1 VRQTSYAPAGRFQAL
16 SKKLKWL
23 GHANEKRIK
32 KRTKLYGQEF
42 RLVND
47 PVVMTDSLV
56 FVDAVET
63 RTGRPMRRRIPMN
76 IVNMAQAKVAA

>member
-1 VRQTSYAPAGRFQAL
+1 MRQTSYDPASRLQAL
-16 SKKLKWL
+16 SKTLKRL
-23 GHANEKRIK
+23 GYANESRI
-32 KRTKLYGQEF
+32 KLYGQEF

-63 RTGRPMRRRIPMN
+63 RTGRLMRLRIPMN
-76 IVNMAQAKVAA
+76 IVNMAQAQVAA